1 MGSKNIFSYKPFLWA
16 MHGWH
21 VRFFRIYCLGN
32 GCYLIGHTGRF
43 AGTERSSIYSLFNN
57 NRSWTTAFQD
67 DDNDNAKDK
76 LPKHL
81 SIDPVQKHYGGAA
94 VGNTLDRDRLFLLK

>member
-1 MGSKNIFSYKPFLWA
+1 M
-16 MHGWH
+16 
-21 VRFFRIYCLGN
+21 GN

-43 AGTERSSIYSLFNN
+43 AGAERSSIYSLFNN

-81 SIDPVQKHYGGAA
+81 SIDSVQKHYG
-94 VGNTLDRDRLFLLK
+94 VLRLEIP